1 MGWWRMSVGS
11 YDQAVVWESALR
23 FKVQEKKKKPNMIPS
38 VFTHNKICG
47 SSLNWVDLY
56 EE

>member
-23 FKVQEKKKKPNMIPS
+23 FKVKEKKTNNMIPS